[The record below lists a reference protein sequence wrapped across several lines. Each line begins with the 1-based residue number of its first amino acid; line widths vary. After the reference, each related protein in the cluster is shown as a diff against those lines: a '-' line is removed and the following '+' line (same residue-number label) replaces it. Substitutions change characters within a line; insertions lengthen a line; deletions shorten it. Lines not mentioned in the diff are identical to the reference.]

1 MPVDNNSKLILDK
14 AVSDPIF
21 REALVRENFYWF
33 IHIYFPD
40 YITYPF
46 AKFHK
51 EMVFSLQEIE
61 DNLVIAAFR
70 GSGKSTIVSLAY
82 VIWSMIGKS
91 NKRFVV
97 ICSNTSR
104 QAELLMFNIKN
115 TLEIHPLLKDDLGP
129 FSEFSEEWNV
139 SSLVFKKYDAKI
151 MAISVN
157 ESVRGIRYK
166 NQRPDLI
173 ILDDVETLDSVRT
186 EENRDKLNTWFDRD
200 IIPLGDEKTN
210 IIVIGT
216 IMTTG
221 SLIQTLNERIKLK
234 LLAGS
239 SKRYP
244 IVDEKWKILWPERWK
259 TKRDIENYRKKF
271 GIVDRTWE
279 TEYLLNDYVE
289 EDQIVKP
296 EMIKYYDELPFGYAH
311 FLGGYI
317 GVDLAISMKTTAS
330 KTAIVAGYAF
340 KIDGKNKLYLLANPV
355 NKRLDSH
362 ETIEAIKNLADSMHS
377 GRNTKIFVEDVGYQR
392 SVIETLNNEGY
403 NANPFEVRG
412 QDKESRLEIT
422 LHNLVQGLV
431 LFPKTGC
438 EDLIVQLIRFRLEK
452 FKDLGDAYSIV
463 VIKAFDELNKGPGV
477 IAVPCRSIKNSSN
490 YLDYGDRHG
499 PRFSFEFRS

>member
-1 MPVDNNSKLILDK
+1 MIPVDNDSKLIVDK
-14 AVSDPIF
+14 ATSDQDF

-51 EMVFSLQEIE
+51 EMVFDLQEIK
-61 DNLVIAAFR
+61 DNLIIAAFR

-91 NKRFVV
+91 NKRFIIV
-97 ICSNTSR
+97 CSNTVR
-104 QAELLMFNIKN
+104 QAELLMFNIKS
-115 TLEIHPLLKDDLGP
+115 TLETHPLLKNDLGP
-129 FSEFSEEWNV
+129 FSESAEEWNV
-139 SSLVFKKYDAKI
+139 SSLVFNKYDAKI
-151 MAISVN
+151 LAISVN
-157 ESVRGIRYK
+157 ESIRGLRYK

-200 IIPLGDEKTN
+200 VLPLGVEKTN
-210 IIVIGT
+210 LIIIGT

-221 SLIQTLNERIKLK
+221 SLIQTINERINLN
-234 LLAGS
+234 LMLGS
-239 SKRYP
+239 FKRYP
-244 IVDEKWKILWPERWK
+244 ILDEKGEILWPERWK
-259 TKRDIENYRKKF
+259 TKQDIENYRKKF

-296 EMIKYYDELPFGYAH
+296 EMINYYDELPFGSAY

-340 KIDGKNKLYLLANPV
+340 KINGKHKLYLLANPV

-362 ETIEAIKNLADSMHS
+362 ETIEAIKRLSDSMQS

-403 NANPFEVRG
+403 NANAFEVRG

-463 VIKAFDELNKGPGV
+463 VIKAFDELNKGPSV
-477 IAVPCRSIKNSSN
+477 IAVPCISIKNRRN
-490 YLDYGDRHG
+490 WLDLL
-499 PRFSFEFRS
+499 